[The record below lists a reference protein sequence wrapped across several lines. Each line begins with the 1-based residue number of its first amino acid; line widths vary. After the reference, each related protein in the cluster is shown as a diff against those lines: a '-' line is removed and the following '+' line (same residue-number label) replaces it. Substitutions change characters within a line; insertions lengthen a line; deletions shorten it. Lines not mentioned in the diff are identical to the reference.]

1 MLNFLINTC
10 VKYVN
15 NQRLIS
21 GITIVNLSTKTQ
33 QALSNTTPDVVQT
46 QFTTPTNPYFYT
58 TISTYVKQIFHLLH
72 KSFTHNPQHLLL
84 ELKR

>member
-1 MLNFLINTC
+1 MLNSLLIRC

-21 GITIVNLSTKTQ
+21 GTTIVNLSTKNPLT
-33 QALSNTTPDVVQT
+33 LSNTPSDIVKAQS
-46 QFTTPTNPYFYT
+46 TTPIQPHFYT

>member
-1 MLNFLINTC
+1 M
-10 VKYVN
+10 N

-21 GITIVNLSTKTQ
+21 STTIVNLSTKNPLT
-33 QALSNTTPDVVQT
+33 LLNTPSDIVKT
-46 QFTTPTNPYFYT
+46 QFTTPIQPYFYT

>member
-1 MLNFLINTC
+1 MLNYLLNTC

-33 QALSNTTPDVVQT
+33 QALSNITPYVVQT
-46 QFTTPTNPYFYT
+46 QFTTSTNPYFYT